1 MGSGREAARVGQ
13 QSELRWPGVAGRS
26 FAGVV
31 SFNPGTGDPQRC
43 LPPFSS
49 SSVKSVFIH
58 ATVARCPLPC
68 PMMSWST
75 GLRVLEIVLVLWVVR
90 SIARIVRL
98 RRAVGT
104 LPGPNASSWIWGCSW
119 NLHTSA
125 PGVLL
130 RQWANQYGGVVCSPG
145 PFGVRLPSHLL
156 ISPDD
161 ANPHQ
166 GYLLSITDR
175 TAASHI
181 LSTHTHQSGTYPK
194 PPGVRAFFDIL
205 VGRGVIWAEGHQHTR
220 QRRTL
225 APAFAIGALRE
236 MTEVF
241 VDCAAKA
248 AKRWEEMLTGSEKGM
263 VTVDVQAWANHIS
276 YVPCVAGRELLTA
289 YRLDSIGLAG
299 FSHDFETLTATQ
311 KTPLA
316 AALDAFT
323 DSTATTSFTMFAI
336 KTLTMRMPWV
346 FKLPSQRNKTIQEA
360 RRMLG
365 EATKSIWADLKS
377 SEGQDAGKTI
387 LGVLRE
393 LRNCRWVRCSMCGR
407 SGWSEPEPFGRR
419 DCGRGV
425 FSR

>member
-1 MGSGREAARVGQ
+1 MARCRGTFVCRCRFIQSRHRRPSEVSPPIQLELGEECVYPCDSRALSSALSGDVLVDGTARSRDCTGA
-13 QSELRWPGVAGRS
+13 LGRS
-26 FAGVV
+26 FGCEDSEITTCGGAVAWSERVV
-31 SFNPGTGDPQRC
+31 VDLGMFVGPPYECAWRPAPSMGKPIRRC
-43 LPPFSS
+43 RLFAWSL
-49 SSVKSVFIH
+49 
-58 ATVARCPLPC
+58 RCP
-68 PMMSWST
+68 S
-75 GLRVLEIVLVLWVVR
+75 
-90 SIARIVRL
+90 
-98 RRAVGT
+98 
-104 LPGPNASSWIWGCSW
+104 
-119 NLHTSA
+119 
-125 PGVLL
+125 
-130 RQWANQYGGVVCSPG
+130 
-145 PFGVRLPSHLL
+145 PSHLL
-156 ISPDD
+156 ISPDN

-205 VGRGVIWAEGHQHTR
+205 VGRGVIWAEGTQHTR